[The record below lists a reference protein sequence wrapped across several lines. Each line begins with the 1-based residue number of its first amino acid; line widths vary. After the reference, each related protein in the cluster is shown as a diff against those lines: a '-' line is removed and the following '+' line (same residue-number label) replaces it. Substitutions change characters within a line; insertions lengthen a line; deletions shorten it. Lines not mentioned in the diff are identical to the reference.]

1 MAGLPN
7 HAPEGLDAP
16 VERAQPRVGRGR
28 ERAPRLSATERREGI
43 VMQAATFFAE
53 HGFAGTT
60 RALADTIGIRQALL
74 YRYYPSKDALVDAVF
89 HRVFAS
95 RWTEDFGPIFAE
107 RGRPLEERLAEVYRL
122 YAEQDEGLAVRLF
135 VRAALDRFPVPPSRG
150 ATLTSR
156 IVEPLVAELRHECR
170 LPGLDRRPMTQGE
183 RELVML
189 MHGAVMFH
197 AIREHVYRAPIPADR
212 EAVLAL
218 YARTFLAGARET
230 MRGMHGARVGARPS
244 AAPRRR

>member
-1 MAGLPN
+1 MA
-7 HAPEGLDAP
+7 APLERARTGLDAP
-16 VERAQPRVGRGR
+16 VEQAPPRVGHGR

-43 VMQAATFFAE
+43 VMQAAAFFAE

-60 RALADTIGIRQALL
+60 RALADVIGIRQALL
-74 YRYYPSKDALVDAVF
+74 YRYFPSKDALVDAVF
-89 HRVFAS
+89 HRIFAS
-95 RWTEDFGPIFAE
+95 RWTEDFGPIFAD
-107 RGRPLEERLAEVYRL
+107 RARPLEERLAEVYRL

-170 LPGLDRRPMTQGE
+170 LPSLDRLPMTQGE

-197 AIREHVYRAPIPADR
+197 AIREHVYRAPIPDDR

-218 YARTFLAGARET
+218 YSRTFLAGARET
-230 MRGMHGARVGARPS
+230 MRGMHRPGLR
-244 AAPRRR
+244 ALRPTPPVR